1 MPVVS
6 TNTGLQHAAL
16 DAMECSLRPVERRHL
31 GAALAGCL
39 DRAVG
44 LLHEDLDAYASRDPA
59 SHGDPGLI
67 LETYATFQAVICYR
81 LAQQLW
87 KLIPEFGP
95 VCELVSQRLSNRGKV
110 LSGVEVHPA
119 ATIGRRFVLDH
130 GFGTVIGETC
140 EIGNDCYI
148 LSGVTLGATGIA
160 NNRNGKRHPR
170 LGNGVEIGSA
180 ARVLGPVVIGDD
192 VFISP
197 SCVITQD
204 VPAHARV
211 RIANQVQVLKLQGAT
226 RCGYFSAFASNLH
239 LHLVGESVESQ
250 DVEVLDSG
258 HERVASLRL
267 ERTDSTR
274 HHAQFRLL
282 HGGGPLPPPGL
293 PLHLRV
299 ACPDHQ
305 VTVLE
310 PPGLG
315 GLVRGVVDKNAL
327 SALD

>member
-1 MPVVS
+1 MPTIS
-6 TNTGLQHAAL
+6 INTGLHQAVL
-16 DAMECSLRPVERRHL
+16 NAMECSLRPVERKHL
-31 GAALAGCL
+31 GAALASCI

-44 LLHEDLDAYASRDPA
+44 LLDEDIHAYASRDPA

-87 KLIPEFGP
+87 NLIPEFGT

-110 LSGVEVHPA
+110 LSGVEIHPA

-140 EIGNDCYI
+140 EIGDDCYI

-211 RIANQVQVLKLQGAT
+211 RIANQVQVLKLQGDSS
-226 RCGYFSAFASNLH
+226 CGFFSAFASKLH

-250 DVEVLDSG
+250 DVEVLDSR
-258 HERVASLRL
+258 HERVANLWF
-267 ERTDSTR
+267 ERTNSTR

-282 HGGGPLPPPGL
+282 HGGGPLPPPGS

-299 ACPDHQ
+299 ACQNHQ
-305 VTVLE
+305 ITVLE

-315 GLVRGVVDKNAL
+315 GLVRSVAGTYAL
-327 SALD
+327 PVLA